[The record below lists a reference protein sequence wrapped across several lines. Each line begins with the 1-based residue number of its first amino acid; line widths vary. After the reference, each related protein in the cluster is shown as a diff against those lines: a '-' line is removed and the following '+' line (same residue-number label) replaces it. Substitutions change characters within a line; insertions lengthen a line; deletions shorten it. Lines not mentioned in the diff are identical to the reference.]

1 MVADLAAQFGPA
13 LIGAAISGGVI
24 LAPWATDLLLY
35 QIKLRRF
42 LPIIRRSFEIIDP
55 LLNEHL
61 AAYGPSDVRFAINL
75 TTQVL
80 ADGVLTP
87 EEARFI
93 YNEIEKRFSPVKAA
107 AAKPLL
113 EGSQERAIYDAIK
126 QIVEKG
132 GRPSM
137 ADLVNAAKAVKQQ
150 AFGGAN

>member
-1 MVADLAAQFGPA
+1 MVADLVSQFGPA
-13 LIGAAISGGVI
+13 LVGAAVSGAVI
-24 LAPWATDLLLY
+24 LAPFATDVLIY

-80 ADGVLTP
+80 ADGILTP
-87 EEARFI
+87 EEARFV
-93 YNEIEKRFSPVKAA
+93 YDEIEKRFSPVKAA

-113 EGSQERAIYDAIK
+113 EGTQERAIYDAI
-126 QIVEKG
+126 QAMVEKG
-132 GRPSM
+132 GRPTM
-137 ADLVNAAKAVKQQ
+137 VDIINAAKAVKQQ
-150 AFGGAN
+150 AFGVAG